1 MKAAVLKTNKKIVIE
16 EIPISDPNPNEC
28 QISIKAAGVCSS
40 DIQRSFKKGAYSYP
54 LVMGHEF
61 SGEVIKLGEDVT
73 DFAKG
78 DRVAVYPLLPC
89 FKCEACNQKIY
100 AQCKEYDYFG
110 SRRNG
115 AFCQFLN
122 INTWNLVKIPKEVSF
137 KNAAASEPLSVG
149 IHALKRGDF
158 FNNPPK
164 NLVIIGAGFIGILT
178 AMIASKLSSDT
189 EITIIDRNQFKLDLL
204 KKLEIET
211 LFIKTENHWKTL
223 LKQKRSF
230 ELVIEATGDPSVY
243 QKSIELTKHS
253 GTLVLMGNI
262 SGDLKIKKE
271 VVSSILRKEM
281 QIRGAW
287 NSDFNSEKQD
297 DWKMALSVMK
307 EGLNPSE
314 LITREVSLEEL
325 PIVLE
330 KLYFHKERKEEVQII
345 KAMVTTF

>member
-1 MKAAVLKTNKKIVIE
+1 
-16 EIPISDPNPNEC
+16 
-28 QISIKAAGVCSS
+28 
-40 DIQRSFKKGAYSYP
+40 
-54 LVMGHEF
+54 
-61 SGEVIKLGEDVT
+61 
-73 DFAKG
+73 
-78 DRVAVYPLLPC
+78 
-89 FKCEACNQKIY
+89 
-100 AQCKEYDYFG
+100 
-110 SRRNG
+110 
-115 AFCQFLN
+115 
-122 INTWNLVKIPKEVSF
+122 
-137 KNAAASEPLSVG
+137 
-149 IHALKRGDF
+149 
-158 FNNPPK
+158 
-164 NLVIIGAGFIGILT
+164 
-178 AMIASKLSSDT
+178 MIASKLSADT

-204 KKLEIET
+204 KELEIET

-223 LKQKRSF
+223 LTQKRSF

-325 PIVLE
+325 PIVLK